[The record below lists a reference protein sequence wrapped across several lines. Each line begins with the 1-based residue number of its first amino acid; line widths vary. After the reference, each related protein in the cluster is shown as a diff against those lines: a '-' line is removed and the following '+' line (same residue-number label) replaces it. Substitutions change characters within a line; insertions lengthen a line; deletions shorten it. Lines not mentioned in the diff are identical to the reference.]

1 MVQWSAVMM
10 AGSSASTE
18 VASMDA
24 LSVGMSGSA
33 MG

>member
-1 MVQWSAVMM
+1 MVQWSVVMM

-24 LSVGMSGSA
+24 LSVAVMGMQ
-33 MG
+33 